1 MMEDRKKIVEEV
13 IGYVEAR
20 LSLEEGLDLEKIA
33 EYAGYSKF
41 HLNRMFS
48 EVTGCTLHRY
58 VRERRLTEAARKLVQ
73 EKASIYDIAWEAA
86 YRSQQAFT
94 LAFKQAYGCTPQTYR
109 KAGVHKELRARET
122 VQKQAGSWRCAA

>member
-1 MMEDRKKIVEEV
+1 MMEDKKKIVEEV

-33 EYAGYSKF
+33 DNAGYSKF
-41 HLNRMFS
+41 HLNRVFS

-73 EKASIYDIAWEAA
+73 EKASIADIAWEAA
-86 YRSQQAFT
+86 YQSQQAFT
-94 LAFKQAYGCTPQTYR
+94 LAFKQAYGCTPHTYR
-109 KAGVHKELRARET
+109 KAGIHKELRAREI
-122 VQKQAGSWRCAA
+122 VQKQAGLWRCAA